1 MRIMNLTTDEIIETL
16 GNMYDGEILLAD
28 GFEEALLG
36 YVEGWFPC
44 DGGVSRGVV
53 AMYDTDLCIKILMDR
68 DGMDAGEASE
78 FFSFNVTGAYVG
90 DKSPVFATFLR
101 EKTDD
106 SSDQE
111 RT

>member
-1 MRIMNLTTDEIIETL
+1 MNLTTEEIVETL
-16 GNMYDGEILLAD
+16 GAMYDGEILLAD
-28 GFEEALLG
+28 GFEDALLG

-44 DGGVSRGVV
+44 EGGVGRGVV
-53 AMYDTDLCIKILMDR
+53 AMYDVDGCIKILMER

-106 SSDQE
+106 SRPHEQARE
-111 RT
+111 G